1 MLNLGKNAENYRRN
15 QITTASE
22 GQLIIML
29 YDGALRFL
37 SRAKSAV
44 EEKNIEES
52 HIFITKTRKIVLE
65 LMFSLDMDK
74 GGSIAKNLYELY
86 FFINQELI
94 KANIKKDT
102 NILDNCHIILKEL
115 RETWKQVVEKNKM
128 EKIEAEK
135 K

>member
-1 MLNLGKNAENYRRN
+1 MLNPGRNAENYRRN

-37 SRAKSAV
+37 SRAKVAV

-52 HIFITKTRKIVLE
+52 HVFLTKTRKIVLE
-65 LMFSLDMDK
+65 LMFSLDMEK
-74 GGSIAKNLYELY
+74 GGTIAKNLYELY

-102 NILDNCHIILKEL
+102 DIIDNCHTILKEL
-115 RETWKQVVEKNKM
+115 RETWKQVVDKNKM

>member
-1 MLNLGKNAENYRRN
+1 MLNLGNKAEAYRRN

-37 SRAKSAV
+37 SRAGQAV
-44 EEKNIEES
+44 IEKNIEES
-52 HIFITKTRKIVLE
+52 HMFITKTRKIVLE
-65 LMFSLDMDK
+65 LMFSLDMEK
-74 GGSIAKNLYELY
+74 GGSISKNLYELY

-94 KANIKKDT
+94 KANIKKDKD
-102 NILDNCHIILKEL
+102 IIDNCHGILKDL
-115 RETWKQVVEKNKM
+115 RDTWKQVVEKNKL